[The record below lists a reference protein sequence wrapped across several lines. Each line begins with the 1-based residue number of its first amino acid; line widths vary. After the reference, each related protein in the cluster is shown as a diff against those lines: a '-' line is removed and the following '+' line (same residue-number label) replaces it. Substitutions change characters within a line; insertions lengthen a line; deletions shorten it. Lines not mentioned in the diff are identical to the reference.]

1 MSCCSLANGS
11 LANDCST
18 MHTDEAITR
27 ACGHGLSALNKSE
40 DIQSPAIRCLLRTG
54 CQDAGF
60 SFQIQIISVY
70 KMMQTSHAP
79 STAEYY
85 NENWTL
91 SFWTYLAVRLILDLL
106 RASSLMLF
114 EGAVVA
120 IIKGYGGDYGLQ
132 KLFGTAGG
140 ILFGPLAGNTVRPI
154 CL

>member
-1 MSCCSLANGS
+1 M
-11 LANDCST
+11 
-18 MHTDEAITR
+18 
-27 ACGHGLSALNKSE
+27 
-40 DIQSPAIRCLLRTG
+40 P
-54 CQDAGF
+54 
-60 SFQIQIISVY
+60 
-70 KMMQTSHAP
+70 P

-120 IIKGYGGDYGLQ
+120 IIKSHGGDYGLQ

-140 ILFGPLAGNTVRPI
+140 ILFGPLAGNIRLFAYEVFI
-154 CL
+154 CTRSSLQAFSST

>member
-1 MSCCSLANGS
+1 MSCCSLTNGS

-60 SFQIQIISVY
+60 SFQVISVY
-70 KMMQTSHAP
+70 KIMQTYHAP

-120 IIKGYGGDYGLQ
+120 IIKSYGGDYGLQ

-140 ILFGPLAGNTVRPI
+140 ILFGPLAGNKR
-154 CL
+154 LFA